1 MGGSHGLSAPSAVG
15 KPASSTQDPY
25 QAIAAWALRQRPGRL
40 NAWMVGGVVD
50 AVGLLLFLPVLWP
63 LACAFMSLA
72 AVGTWGLAA
81 QRLAAPG
88 ARARPRA
95 LREIMF
101 AAMVAGTVAAIVGF
115 YGVFL
120 AILGP
125 SWTL

>member
-1 MGGSHGLSAPSAVG
+1 MGASHGLSVPAAVPGSA
-15 KPASSTQDPY
+15 ASRQDVY
-25 QAIAAWALRQRPGRL
+25 QAIASWALRQRFGRL
-40 NAWMVGGVVD
+40 NAWVVGGVVD

-63 LACAFMSLA
+63 LACAFVSIA
-72 AVGTWGLAA
+72 AVGAWGLAA

-88 ARARPRA
+88 AAVRRGA

-101 AAMVAGTVAAIVGF
+101 AAVAAGSVAALLAF

-125 SWTL
+125 SWKL

>member
-1 MGGSHGLSAPSAVG
+1 MGGSHGLSPSAVAG
-15 KPASSTQDPY
+15 SAASSQDPY
-25 QAIAAWALRQRPGRL
+25 QAIAAWALRQRSGRL

-63 LACAFMSLA
+63 LACAFVSLA

-81 QRLAAPG
+81 QRLAHG
-88 ARARPRA
+88 AEVRRRA

-101 AAMVAGTVAAIVGF
+101 AAMAAGTVAAILGF